1 MDIVTLGEALIDM
14 FPAEVGRGLADVT
27 AFHPKPGGAPANVAI
42 AARRLGA
49 KTAFIGK
56 VGDDSFGYLLRDV
69 LRREGVDTTGLR
81 FDSEARTTLAMIA
94 MRDANT
100 AEFMFYR
107 NPGAD
112 TRLAPSD
119 LDTDL
124 LQQTQALHF
133 GSLSLTDEPARSAT
147 HAAAEIARQGGALIS
162 FDANYRPH
170 LWISPAEAALR
181 IRAVM
186 DMVDVLKVNESEL
199 DLLAGTTD
207 PVEGSR
213 ILLNEGPS
221 LVLATM
227 GEQGSY
233 FRSQLGAEFVPSFQV
248 EALDATGCGDA
259 FMAGAL
265 ARLILIRDDWRSR
278 LDVDSLREIVRYG
291 SAVGALTALE
301 YGVIPALPS
310 AREVELFLEQH
321 PPF

>member
-1 MDIVTLGEALIDM
+1 
-14 FPAEVGRGLADVT
+14 
-27 AFHPKPGGAPANVAI
+27 
-42 AARRLGA
+42 
-49 KTAFIGK
+49 
-56 VGDDSFGYLLRDV
+56 
-69 LRREGVDTTGLR
+69 
-81 FDSEARTTLAMIA
+81 MIA

-112 TRLAPSD
+112 TRLASGE

-124 LQQTQALHF
+124 LGQTHTLHF

-170 LWISPAEAALR
+170 LWINPAEAALR

-199 DLLAGTTD
+199 NLLAGTTD
-207 PVEGSR
+207 PIEGSR
-213 ILLNEGPS
+213 ILLKGGPS
-221 LVLATM
+221 LVLATL
-227 GEQGSY
+227 GAQGSY
-233 FRSQLGAEFVPSFQV
+233 FRSQHGADFVPAFAV

-259 FMAGAL
+259 FMAGVL
-265 ARLILIRDDWRSR
+265 ARLTLSHEDWRTR

-291 SAVGALTALE
+291 SAVGALTALA
-301 YGVIPALPS
+301 YGVIPALPT
-310 AREVELFLEQH
+310 AREVELFLESQG
-321 PPF
+321 FGSG